1 MDDPKPGSAHDKVDF
16 VPIPND
22 SGYARG
28 EVLPIPPPRY
38 EPMTE
43 QDWRKVNPP
52 PRHTVTPPEG
62 APNVVI
68 VLLDQLAYADPDTFG
83 GSIRMPTLNRM
94 AEEGLT
100 YTNFHVNS
108 LCSPTRMSLLTG
120 RNQHQCSVGAVVD
133 ASTAFPG
140 DTGSRPDSCATIGEI
155 LRRWGY
161 VTSYFG
167 KCHEVP
173 PVEYNVSGPF
183 DHWPARTGFDKF
195 YGYIAGEMSSFNPN
209 LVDGTTLL
217 GTPQDPNYHFNTDMT
232 DKAIGWVQGHPLV
245 DSRPAVPHVLLP
257 KWWSPAAHPAQR
269 LARKGPLQGRFRPRL
284 GQAARADPGTS
295 DPVGNRSTRYEAG
308 RESRVLQKWD
318 TLDDDAKRVYSR
330 QMEVYATLVEHADY
344 EVGRLVDAIDEIGE
358 LDNTLF
364 IYIAGDNGGS
374 SIGEINGV
382 LVEWSALNG
391 APEDVEY
398 LMSRLDEYGTH
409 GTYPNYSVG
418 WAVAGSAPATWCIQT
433 AHAGGNMAGAVIRWP
448 KGFKAR
454 KRKAPAVRQCHRHR
468 AHHPRSRRYSR
479 AEDRQRCGADPDRR
493 HRDELHV

>member
-1 MDDPKPGSAHDKVDF
+1 MNDQQNVTGKGKVDF
-16 VPIPND
+16 IPLPDD

-52 PRHTVTPPEG
+52 PRHVVTPPKG

-83 GSIRMPTLNRM
+83 GQIRMPTLNRM

-120 RNQHQCSVGAVVD
+120 RNQHQCGVGAVVD
-133 ASTAFPG
+133 TGTAYPG

-209 LVDGTTLL
+209 LVDGITLL

-232 DKAIGWVQGHPLV
+232 DKAIGWVQATRSLTPDRPFLMYYSQSGGHP
-245 DSRPAVPHVLLP
+245 PHTP
-257 KWWSPAAHPAQR
+257 PTDW
-269 LARKGPLQGRFRPRL
+269 LANDLYKGKFDQGWDKLREEILERQIRL
-284 GQAARADPGTS
+284 GIVPPDTKLAENPE
-295 DPVGNRSTRYEAG
+295 YI
-308 RESRVLQKWD
+308 QKWN
-318 TLDDDAKRVYSR
+318 TLDNDARRVYAR

-344 EVGRLVDAIDEIGE
+344 EVGRE
-358 LDNTLF
+358 
-364 IYIAGDNGGS
+364 
-374 SIGEINGV
+374 
-382 LVEWSALNG
+382 
-391 APEDVEY
+391 
-398 LMSRLDEYGTH
+398 
-409 GTYPNYSVG
+409 
-418 WAVAGSAPATWCIQT
+418 
-433 AHAGGNMAGAVIRWP
+433 
-448 KGFKAR
+448 
-454 KRKAPAVRQCHRHR
+454 RQCHRHR
-468 AHHPRSRRYSR
+468 AHHPRSRRHPG
-479 AEDRQRCGADPDRR
+479 AEDRQRCGANADRR
-493 HRDELHV
+493 HGDELHVRRRKCQGPSRYPIQRSDRQPQHLSRRLARRYRASSTLGARAPAR